1 MSKLAILGASGH
13 GKVVADIALLTGWGE
28 IFFYDDAWPE
38 KTRLEHWGVHGS
50 VNELLKQLG
59 SYDGVA
65 VAIGN
70 NEIRQNTLEALE
82 VAGADLPTLI
92 HPKAVVSQFANIEP
106 GCVLVAGAIVNAFAR
121 LGKGCIV
128 NTGATVGHDCHLDS
142 CVHVAPGANVA
153 GGVIIGSRSW
163 VGIGTSIK
171 QLVQIGSDVTIGA
184 GAAVVQNVPNGITV
198 TGVPARPIE

>member
-13 GKVVADIALLTGWGE
+13 GKVVADIALSTGWGE
-28 IFFYDDAWPE
+28 ICFYDDAWPE
-38 KTRLEHWGVHGS
+38 KNKLEHWDVHGGL
-50 VNELLKQLG
+50 NELLKQLG
-59 SYDGVA
+59 SYGGVV

-70 NEIRQNTLEALE
+70 NKVRQSTLKSLEA
-82 VAGADLPTLI
+82 AGANLPTLI
-92 HPKAVVSQFANIEP
+92 HPSAIVSQFAKLEP

-153 GGVIIGSRSW
+153 GGVVIGSRSW
-163 VGIGTSIK
+163 VGIGTSVK

-184 GAAVVQNVPNGITV
+184 GAAVVQDVPNGITV
-198 TGVPARPIE
+198 AGVPARPIK